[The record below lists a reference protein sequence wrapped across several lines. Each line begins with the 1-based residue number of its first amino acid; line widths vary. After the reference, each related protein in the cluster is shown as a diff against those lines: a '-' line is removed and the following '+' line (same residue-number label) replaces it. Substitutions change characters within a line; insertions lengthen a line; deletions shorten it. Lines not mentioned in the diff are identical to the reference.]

1 VSREAWSALFLQPI
15 QESTMTCTVDEAALE
30 TWTDRHDMRAEDIAE
45 DFPIVSIDSDA
56 VEAARMIAEHSL
68 PGLLV
73 TDASGKPTAVLPA
86 FEILRFILP
95 RYVRDDPT
103 LAGVL
108 GDSGADQAAQNLAGK
123 TVGDVLPEYL
133 RNIPAV
139 NARDSVVKVAAT
151 IAQLRSPLIAVTK
164 DGKLHGVITAS
175 RLLAAALKS

>member
-1 VSREAWSALFLQPI
+1 
-15 QESTMTCTVDEAALE
+15 MTCTVEETALR
-30 TWTDRHDMRAEDIAE
+30 TWTDCRDMRAEDIAE
-45 DFPIVSIDSDA
+45 DFPIVPVDSDA

-73 TDASGKPTAVLPA
+73 IDASGKPYAVLPA

-95 RYVRDDPT
+95 RYVRDD
-103 LAGVL
+103 LALARVL
-108 GDSGADQAAQNLAGK
+108 GESGADQAAQNLAGK

-133 RNIPAV
+133 RNIPSV
-139 NARDSVVKVAAT
+139 NARDSVIRVAAEM
-151 IAQLRSPLIAVTK
+151 AQLRSPLIAVTK

>member
-1 VSREAWSALFLQPI
+1 
-15 QESTMTCTVDEAALE
+15 MTCTVEQTALR
-30 TWTDRHDMRAEDIAE
+30 TWTDCRGMRAEDIAE
-45 DFPIVSIDSDA
+45 DFPIVSVDSDA

-73 TDASGKPTAVLPA
+73 TDASGKPYAVLPA

-95 RYVRDDPT
+95 RYVRDDLA

-108 GDSGADQAAQNLAGK
+108 GESGADQAAQNLAGK

-133 RNIPAV
+133 RNIPSV
-139 NARDSVVKVAAT
+139 NARDGVIKVAAAMT
-151 IAQLRSPLIAVTK
+151 QLRSPLIAVTK